1 MCVCQR
7 IVNKEQEQEPQI
19 LLDMARSRPITHTNT
34 QPLSTRRIIF
44 ISFCKLMHRFCLVIS
59 RFAVYGQRFIGRTVD
74 LRRSYWLFRSI
85 IVQFG
90 CVLIGR
96 SLKPDYESV

>member
-1 MCVCQR
+1 
-7 IVNKEQEQEPQI
+7 
-19 LLDMARSRPITHTNT
+19 
-34 QPLSTRRIIF
+34 
-44 ISFCKLMHRFCLVIS
+44 MHRFCLVIS

-90 CVLIGR
+90 CALIGR